1 MVVSKI
7 FIFMSIT
14 RVVFIQ
20 DDFMMVLLTYQDFR
34 PQTDRDVSAKDLD
47 PFLSDCT
54 SLNN

>member
-47 PFLSDCT
+47 PFLSD
-54 SLNN
+54 